1 MVFRQPRGF
10 REPGSG
16 TPFALAPPMSAPR
29 PVLKG
34 ATYLVTRR
42 CSERRFFLRP
52 SRAVN
57 EIFLFLLAVAAE
69 RFGIR
74 VHTFCVLSNHFHLLL
89 TDPKARLP
97 AFMQY
102 LDAFVARAVNAL
114 IGHDEAFWDS
124 SQYSAVELATPEDIL
139 REAVYVLAN
148 PVAAGLVR
156 FGHLWPGLW
165 SAPGVVGGEPLLAK
179 RPKHFF
185 REKGS
190 FPAEASLQLT
200 VPPGFASAEEFRR
213 RLVAGLEEREA
224 ELGRKHLSFLG
235 EVKIRKQRPT
245 DRPRTKEER
254 KTLNPRVAAADKQ
267 TRKAL
272 LERLLAF
279 TRAYREAWLEWA
291 EGKRKVL
298 FPAGT
303 YLMRVLYG
311 VACAGAG

>member
-1 MVFRQPRGF
+1 
-10 REPGSG
+10 
-16 TPFALAPPMSAPR
+16 MSSPR

-34 ATYLVTRR
+34 TTYLVTRR

-52 SRAVN
+52 SGAVN
-57 EIFLFLLAVAAE
+57 EVFLFLLAVAAG

-74 VHTFCVLSNHFHLLL
+74 VHAFCVLSNHFHLLL

-97 AFMQY
+97 AFMQF
-102 LDAFVARAVNAL
+102 LNGLLARVVNLL
-114 IGHDEAFWDS
+114 IGHKEAFFAS
-124 SQYSAVELATPEDIL
+124 GQYSAVELATPEDVV

-156 FGHLWPGLW
+156 FGHLWPGPW
-165 SAPGVVGGEPLLAK
+165 SAPERVGGEPFRVK
-179 RPKHFF
+179 RPKRFF
-185 REKGS
+185 SEEGS

-200 VPPGFASAEEFRR
+200 VPPGFPSAEAFRS
-213 RLVAGLEEREA
+213 RLVAALEEREA
-224 ELGRKHLSFLG
+224 ELGREHLSFLG
-235 EVKIRKQRPT
+235 EVKIRRQRPT
-245 DRPRTKEER
+245 DRPRRKEGR

-279 TRAYREAWLEWA
+279 TRTYREAWLEWV

-303 YLMRVLYG
+303 YQMRVLHG
-311 VACAGAG
+311 AACAGAG

>member
-1 MVFRQPRGF
+1 
-10 REPGSG
+10 
-16 TPFALAPPMSAPR
+16 MSAPR

-34 ATYLVTRR
+34 TTYLVSRR

-52 SRAVN
+52 SRLVN
-57 EIFLFLLAVAAE
+57 EVFLFLLAVAAE

-74 VHTFCVLSNHFHLLL
+74 VHLFCVLSNHFHLLL

-97 AFMQY
+97 SFMQY
-102 LDAFVARAVNAL
+102 LDGFVARVVNLL
-114 IGHDEAFWDS
+114 IGHKEALWDPG
-124 SQYSAVELATPEDIL
+124 QYSAVELATPEDVL

-165 SAPGVVGGEPLLAK
+165 SAPGRVGGEPFLAK

-185 REKGS
+185 SEEGS
-190 FPAEASLQLT
+190 FPAEASLRLT
-200 VPPGFASAEEFRR
+200 VPPGFASAEEFRS

-224 ELGRKHLSFLG
+224 EAAREHHSFLG
-235 EVKIRKQRPT
+235 EVKIRMQRPT

-254 KTLNPRVAAADKQ
+254 RSLNPRVAAADKQ

-279 TRAYREAWLEWA
+279 TRAYREAWLEWV
-291 EGKRKVL
+291 EGKRKVV

-303 YLMRVLYG
+303 YLMRVQHG
-311 VACAGAG
+311 AACAGAG